1 MSRSFVISE
10 LCMSERVYQPQ
21 SNEREYFLGE
31 WRLCVHTNSLQR
43 GDSKVELENRLVML
57 LLFFIDHQGEVL
69 DKERIIKTIWQGK
82 VVNED
87 SLAVAVSH
95 LRKALGDN
103 SRAPAY
109 IKTIPGVGYQLI
121 AKASPFSV
129 NTAEALQAI
138 SAVPVEVT
146 KSRRYELLVGL
157 FLVFLTIAASW
168 LLREPAQEPIKSPSS
183 IAKPSTQQLDDIA
196 LDDFHQAQQQ
206 IATGEPEQY
215 KLAIQALRNILLHH
229 PNYAAAYTSM
239 AEAKMHLLQDQ
250 LAINDN
256 CAEILG
262 LLDKSIALDAQQLT
276 SWILRGNSLF
286 WCKRDYIAAEQNYL
300 QAIQLNANDDQAPMQ
315 YAQLLLAQGRFAESL
330 QQVDRARQLNPLN
343 YSVPTVVWIYQM
355 QRRDDLALQELQRIT
370 TTEPD
375 NHYTHISAQR
385 VYGRLDRVEESFE
398 HWLWLMRSAHY
409 SENDLRQ
416 ASNSF
421 ARAGLAG
428 INRWLLERKDAAD
441 LGQYT
446 PPLSWARY
454 ALAAGELEVA
464 MDYIEQAF
472 IARQAPLLWA
482 SVDPAYDP
490 LRNNP
495 RFQALISQ
503 LQQMENPTITTP

>member
-1 MSRSFVISE
+1 
-10 LCMSERVYQPQ
+10 MSERVYQPQ
-21 SNEREYFLGE
+21 SGEREFFLGE

-43 GDSKVELENRLVML
+43 GDTKVELENRLVML

-82 VVNED
+82 VVNDD
-87 SLAVAVSH
+87 SLAVAISH

-121 AKASPFSV
+121 ANAAPYSADKAEVLHGASVTPPVVKKSRQFVLYAVLLMCLVLATIVWFLRESLQYPV
-129 NTAEALQAI
+129 NTSVVDPITKQ
-138 SAVPVEVT
+138 SA
-146 KSRRYELLVGL
+146 
-157 FLVFLTIAASW
+157 
-168 LLREPAQEPIKSPSS
+168 
-183 IAKPSTQQLDDIA
+183 QQLDETARKSFI
-196 LDDFHQAQQQ
+196 QAQNQ
-206 IATGEPEQY
+206 IATWEPEQY
-215 KLAIQALRNILLHH
+215 KRAIQTLRDILLQH
-229 PNYAAAYTSM
+229 PGYAPAYASM
-239 AEAKMHLLQDQ
+239 AEAKMKLLQDQ
-250 LAINDN
+250 LAINGH
-256 CAEILG
+256 CAEVLG
-262 LLDKSIALDAQQLT
+262 LLDKAIALDQQQSSAWL
-276 SWILRGNSLF
+276 LRGNTVF
-286 WCKRDYIAAEQNYL
+286 WCKRDYAAAEHNYQ
-300 QAIQLNANDDQAPMQ
+300 QAIQLNAKDDQAPMQ

-355 QRRDDLALQELQRIT
+355 QKRDDLALQELQRIA

-385 VYGRLDRVEESFE
+385 VYERLGRTQESFE
-398 HWLWLMRSAHY
+398 HWLWLMRAADY
-409 SENDLRQ
+409 SEDDLQQ
-416 ASNSF
+416 AKNAF
-421 ARAGLAG
+421 IRAGLPDV
-428 INRWLLERKDAAD
+428 NRWLLERKDTVD

-472 IARQAPLLWA
+472 IARQSPLLWA

-490 LRNNP
+490 LRTNP
-495 RFQALISQ
+495 RFQSLITQ
-503 LQQMENPTITTP
+503 LQQPESSSTATP